1 MQNLQSLPALIP
13 GSAEQ
18 QASEIYALLS
28 KSPKIFY
35 RPLNDLPL
43 NPSVKTLLESKGY
56 TVMEQNKYKLT
67 WTDEGPLRGGL
78 KRKVYWIGILGQ
90 RV

>member
-1 MQNLQSLPALIP
+1 MENLQSLPALIP

-28 KSPKIFY
+28 KNTKIFY

-43 NPSVKTLLESKGY
+43 NQSVKTLLESKGY
-56 TVMEQNKYKLT
+56 TVMEQNKYHLT
-67 WTDEGPLRGGL
+67 WTDDGPVRGAF
-78 KRKVYWIGILGQ
+78 KRRVYWIGVLGH